1 MSNNRANI
9 VSNQPLKLL
18 TIGGSDSGGSAGI
31 QADLKTWTALGV
43 HGMSALTV
51 ITAQNT
57 TAISGV
63 HFIPPDF
70 LAQQIDMV
78 LSDYGADAIK
88 TGFIGKTELIEVIA
102 DRLENRPNVVIDPVL
117 INSQGKP
124 IFDDNVVAAYRTL
137 LLPIATI
144 TTPNPGEA
152 ELLSEM
158 AITTL
163 AEAETAARKLA
174 SIGDCAVL
182 IKRFH
187 QSNEMIDIFF
197 DGTSITHFPTPYIE
211 TNNTHGSGDSL
222 SSTIAVGLAQGLA
235 WPELLANAQTF
246 VARGLAAGSGWKLG
260 AGKGPISHFHQL

>member
-1 MSNNRANI
+1 MSQ
-9 VSNQPLKLL
+9 QPLKLL

-78 LSDYGADAIK
+78 LGDYGADAIK
-88 TGFIGKTELIEVIA
+88 TGFIGRTELIEVIA
-102 DRLENRPNVVIDPVL
+102 GRLKNRPNIVIDPVL

-124 IFDDNVVAAYRTL
+124 IFDDSVVAAYRDL
-137 LLPIATI
+137 LLPVATI
-144 TTPNPGEA
+144 TTPNLGEA
-152 ELLSEM
+152 ELLSDM
-158 AITTL
+158 PITTL
-163 AEAETAARKLA
+163 AAAETAAHKLA
-174 SIGDCAVL
+174 AMGNCAVL
-182 IKRFH
+182 IKRFRPAD
-187 QSNEMIDIFF
+187 EMIDVFF
-197 DGTSITHFPTPYIE
+197 DGTSISHFPTPYIE

-222 SSTIAVGLAQGLA
+222 SSTIAVGLAKGLT
-235 WPELLANAQTF
+235 WPEIITTAQSF
-246 VARGLAAGSGWKLG
+246 VARGLAESSCWKLG
-260 AGKGPISHFHQL
+260 AGKGPISHFHLF